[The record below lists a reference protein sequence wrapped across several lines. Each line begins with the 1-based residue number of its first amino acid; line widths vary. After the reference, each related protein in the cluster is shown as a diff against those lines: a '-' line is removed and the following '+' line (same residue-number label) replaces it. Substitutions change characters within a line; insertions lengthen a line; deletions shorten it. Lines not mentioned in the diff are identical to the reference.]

1 MLDIDG
7 KSAAGICGRLDLDFM
22 LIYSEEIAG
31 VRILIINFI
40 ILSAASAS
48 LKQVPFLAEIDGG
61 YNDRRCELTSGRH

>member
-31 VRILIINFI
+31 SKN
-40 ILSAASAS
+40 SN
-48 LKQVPFLAEIDGG
+48 
-61 YNDRRCELTSGRH
+61 Y

>member
-1 MLDIDG
+1 
-7 KSAAGICGRLDLDFM
+7 M